1 MQQPPTASSTDRQ
14 SLVPP
19 RFNPVPPASEAQ
31 SDRLPEEGPSPHPQ
45 QNDAKPKYTPEDL
58 VKNYGLSAQEA
69 QRLIDRFGPSAAEL
83 DFILAGKGRPKRH
96 RRQDIERSAEEIAF
110 G

>member
-1 MQQPPTASSTDRQ
+1 MQQPPTESVTDRQ
-14 SLVPP
+14 HPVPP
-19 RFNPVPPASEAQ
+19 QPNPVPPASEAQ
-31 SDRLPEEGPSPHPQ
+31 SDRLPDEEHSPNPH
-45 QNDAKPKYTPEDL
+45 QNDTKPQYTPHDL

-83 DFILAGKGRPKRH
+83 DFILAGKGRPRRH